1 MIHKNLNELS
11 KNIEQKWK
19 FFIINSFFLFVCLT
33 NNKGIVKKYS
43 KNFIW
48 ILLKVEEICSDK
60 RTISVHIEVGQ
71 LLNVFANEH
80 NGQCIR
86 VSSISIHLSI
96 FAYESLIIANI
107 ETDKWINMSTRW
119 RWRTFE
125 YIGLTQR
132 QHNLNMS
139 SVILLF
145 YCFSVN

>member
-1 MIHKNLNELS
+1 MS

-33 NNKGIVKKYS
+33 NNKGIAKKYS

-48 ILLKVEEICSDK
+48 ILLKVEEEICSDLN
-60 RTISVHIEVGQ
+60 VQYLYIEVGQ

-80 NGQCIR
+80 NGQCIQ

-125 YIGLTQR
+125 YIGPTQR
-132 QHNLNMS
+132 QYNLNMS
-139 SVILLF
+139 YMLF
-145 YCFSVN
+145 CYSTVFQLINI

>member
-1 MIHKNLNELS
+1 MS

-48 ILLKVEEICSDK
+48 ILLKVEEEICSDK

-132 QHNLNMS
+132 QHNLNMC
-139 SVILLF
+139 LQLF
-145 YCFSVN
+145 CYSIVFQLINI

>member
-1 MIHKNLNELS
+1 MS

-125 YIGLTQR
+125 YIDLTQR

-139 SVILLF
+139 SIILLF